1 MINFNKSQ
9 WDKVLLRDVVTK
21 KEENDKDKA
30 KSTYDRFLK
39 VEHLDA
45 RSLHIKRWASQESG
59 DQLPPTF
66 YKIFR
71 KGQMLFPTRNP
82 HLKRSALASFDGIC
96 GEKTLTLEAIES
108 HIIPEFLPFLFHS
121 DSFYEHTT
129 SMIVGSTNPHVR
141 WRDVEKFQFQLPKIK
156 EQKAIAELLWSAEK
170 NQQKLVKLL
179 ESLVVLKDTISSKI
193 FCKRVKQYIEELPFD
208 LDPEEFQSF
217 SLENLCDLIT
227 DGAHKS
233 PPTYEGG
240 LPIATVENMKGSSFD
255 LKKCRTISPED
266 HEDLTRN
273 NCMPLSGD
281 VMFSK
286 DGTIGKTFVF
296 NQKEKIVLLSSIAII
311 RPQKELLNPYFC
323 SLMLESPA
331 FFQEIEKRK
340 SGTALKRVVLKD
352 IKKFKVL
359 IPNLYSQNI
368 IAEYLGDIN
377 KRISVVKEN
386 IEHFQKLKSGIVN
399 KVF

>member
-1 MINFNKSQ
+1 
-9 WDKVLLRDVVTK
+9 
-21 KEENDKDKA
+21 
-30 KSTYDRFLK
+30 
-39 VEHLDA
+39 
-45 RSLHIKRWASQESG
+45 
-59 DQLPPTF
+59 
-66 YKIFR
+66 
-71 KGQMLFPTRNP
+71 
-82 HLKRSALASFDGIC
+82 
-96 GEKTLTLEAIES
+96 
-108 HIIPEFLPFLFHS
+108 
-121 DSFYEHTT
+121 
-129 SMIVGSTNPHVR
+129 
-141 WRDVEKFQFQLPKIK
+141 
-156 EQKAIAELLWSAEK
+156 
-170 NQQKLVKLL
+170 
-179 ESLVVLKDTISSKI
+179 
-193 FCKRVKQYIEELPFD
+193 
-208 LDPEEFQSF
+208 
-217 SLENLCDLIT
+217 
-227 DGAHKS
+227 
-233 PPTYEGG
+233 
-240 LPIATVENMKGSSFD
+240 MKGSSFD

-296 NQKEKIVLLSSIAII
+296 NQEEKIVLLSSIAII

-359 IPNLYSQNI
+359 IPTLDSQNI